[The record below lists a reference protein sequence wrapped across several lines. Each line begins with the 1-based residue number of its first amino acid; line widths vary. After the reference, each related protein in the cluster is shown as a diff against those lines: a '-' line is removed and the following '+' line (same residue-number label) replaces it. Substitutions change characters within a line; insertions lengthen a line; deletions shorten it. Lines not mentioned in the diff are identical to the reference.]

1 MASTTSI
8 SGLASGIDWQ
18 SMISQMMAVERQPE
32 TLMTAQ
38 KTTLDNQYNEWT
50 TINTKLAALQTSASA
65 LATLDDFN
73 LYTSNASATGTT
85 TDVSKLA
92 SFTVG
97 TNASP
102 GSYSLTINNLAQAQK
117 LGSEYFNSLSDGL
130 NISGDLV
137 INGHTVNIVTTDSLT
152 TIQNKINALNSGSNP
167 AGVIASIITVAPGQ
181 YQLTL
186 TSQNT
191 GKNGMVLSNGAAADG
206 SAANVLGELGLA
218 DSSTSIRNAFTGGAL
233 SSAFSSSTQSIQS
246 LLGLTNGASGT
257 VKIGGQDV
265 SIDLSSD
272 QTADS
277 LESINEKINAAG
289 VTAGFSSSIVS
300 KTDSS
305 GNTTYTLQINGTQ
318 SFTDASN
325 ILQTLGILEQG
336 SSGNSD
342 VYGAVGDTQNTT
354 GGTAITNDTLLK
366 NIDGYSNWTSADTI
380 AINDANSPSIDT
392 TFNVTANST
401 VGDLLTAIDSA
412 YGNQVSAYVNSNG
425 AIVVEDNRS
434 SGTSNLDLSLTPT
447 NTSLNLGTFSD
458 ITKTR
463 SRQIVAGADAS
474 ITLDGNTITRS
485 TNQISDVIAGTTIS
499 LVGADKT
506 STITLNI
513 TPDTSGIESKITDF
527 VTKYNDLM
535 TEISNQFT
543 YSQDT
548 SSSSSTTTTITTPP
562 LFGDSTL
569 QSIKGTIR
577 NTILSGVSGVNSTLD
592 HLSLVGI
599 NIDET
604 GQLSIDSTKLEGYLS
619 TNFNDVANLFV
630 AQGTSTNS
638 NLTYIGSGDNTAAGA
653 YQVHI
658 IQAASKASITGSEL
672 TDPLSQATNLT
683 ITDSSGSKAQ
693 ISLSKDSDISTIV
706 DAINSELSKQYQ
718 QILVGANQ
726 LYTAGKAGF
735 ISADTNLN
743 NIYDANGNPVALA
756 DGDKISFTGTN
767 RIGSAVTGSFTISDT
782 STQTVGDLIN
792 SINNA
797 YGTGYSA
804 SIDSQGRITITD
816 LTAGNSQLAL
826 NITADNLDFGAIG
839 VNPTA
844 GDGSQSGRYA
854 LGITAENDGNKL
866 ELVNNDYGDHN
877 FSVTSTGQDLG
888 IAGTSSGGS
897 DVAGEIRL
905 GSGAWMTMTGSG
917 QTLTADANQSVAGLA
932 VEYTG
937 TSAGVNSDNTN
948 TFGFTFTKGVGN
960 VLSSALEQM
969 SDPISGYVSEKE
981 QALQTQMST
990 IDKNISDMEERI
1002 TQDQA
1007 AMTQKYVQ
1015 MEALISQLQSQSS
1028 WLTSQIN
1035 SLTSSSS

>member
-1 MASTTSI
+1 
-8 SGLASGIDWQ
+8 
-18 SMISQMMAVERQPE
+18 MMAVERQPE

-38 KTTLDNQYNEWT
+38 KTELNDQYNEWS

-92 SFTVG
+92 SFAVG

-137 INGHTVNIVTTDSLT
+137 INGHAVNITTTDSLT

-206 SAANVLGELGLA
+206 AAANVLGELGFA
-218 DSSTSIRNAFTGGAL
+218 DSFTSIRNAFTGGAL

-257 VKIGGQDV
+257 VKIAGQDV

-272 QTADS
+272 QNADS

-289 VTAGFSSSIVS
+289 VSSSIIS

-336 SSGNSD
+336 SPDNSD
-342 VYGAVGDTQNTT
+342 VYGAVGTTQNTT
-354 GGTAITNDTLLK
+354 GGSAITNNTLLK

-401 VGDLLTAIDSA
+401 VGDLLSAIDSA

-447 NTSLNLGTFSD
+447 NSSLNLGTFSD

-513 TPDTSGIESKITDF
+513 TPDTSGIESKISDF
-527 VTKYNDLM
+527 VSKYNDLM
-535 TEISNQFT
+535 TEITNQFT
-543 YSQDT
+543 YTQNT

-562 LFGDSTL
+562 LFADSTL

-577 NTILSGVSGVNSTLD
+577 NTILSGVTGVNPTLD

-599 NIDET
+599 NIDKT
-604 GQLSIDSTKLEGYLS
+604 GQLSIDSTKLEGYLK

-638 NLTYIGSGDNTAAGA
+638 NLTYIASGDNTTAGV

-672 TDPLSQATNLT
+672 TAPISATNLT
-683 ITDSSGSKAQ
+683 ITDSSGRKAQ
-693 ISLSKDSDISTIV
+693 ISLNADSDISAIV
-706 DAINSELSKQYQ
+706 DAINSEVSKQYQ

-735 ISADTNLN
+735 ISADTKLN
-743 NIYDANGNPVALA
+743 SIYDANGNPVALA
-756 DGDKISFTGTN
+756 DGDTISFTGTN
-767 RIGSAVTGSFTISDT
+767 RSGSAVTGSFTISDT
-782 STQTVGDLIN
+782 STQTVGDLLN
-792 SINNA
+792 SINSA

-816 LTAGNSQLAL
+816 LTAGDSQLAL
-826 NITADNLDFGAIG
+826 NITSNSIDFGTIG

-854 LGITAENDGNKL
+854 LGITAENNGNKL
-866 ELVNNDYGDHN
+866 ELVSNDYGDHN
-877 FSVTSTGQDLG
+877 FSVTSDNQALG
-888 IAGTSSGGS
+888 IDGTSSGGN
-897 DVAGEIRL
+897 DVAGEIRS

-917 QTLTADANQSVAGLA
+917 QTLTGDANQGVAGL
-932 VEYTG
+932 VLEYTG
-937 TSAGVNSDNTN
+937 TSAGTVSNSTN
-948 TFGFTFTKGVGN
+948 TFDFTFTKGVGD
-960 VLSSALEQM
+960 VLNRALEQM

-1007 AMTQKYVQ
+1007 AMTQKYVE
-1015 MEALISQLQSQSS
+1015 METLISQLQSQSS

-1035 SLTSSSS
+1035 SLTSSSSMLL